1 MLNWH
6 YFLLYE
12 FKFKHMKTI
21 ILSCLIALGLGACT
35 ATKID
40 TGTYRVASAQ
50 KAPGG
55 NSVVTLEGFKKEFVF
70 PTDTLKKGDLVNFV
84 KLTNNVKPSNKKK

>member
-6 YFLLYE
+6 YFLLYF

-21 ILSCLIALGLGACT
+21 VLFCLITLGLGACK

-40 TGTYRVASAQ
+40 SGTYRVASAQ

-55 NSVVTLEGFKKEFVF
+55 HSRVILEGFNKEFVF
-70 PTDTLKKGDLVNFV
+70 PTDTLKKGDLVYFV
-84 KLTNNVKPSNKKK
+84 KLNK